1 MSNRTIYLQLAKE
14 LAIALALAVVLVGGL
29 IWLMHGVFDVEL
41 NVTSAS
47 ITLGLI
53 GTVLVFVGNSMVV
66 DAMNRWGNRSLPH
79 FKWGN
84 RVQLIGFSITI
95 VALLVK

>member
-1 MSNRTIYLQLAKE
+1 MYLQLAKE
-14 LAIALALAVVLVGGL
+14 LAITLVSAVVLVVGL
-29 IWLMHGVFDVEL
+29 LWLVHGVFGAAI
-41 NVTSAS
+41 NVTGAS
-47 ITLGLI
+47 ITLGVV
-53 GTVLVFVGNSMVV
+53 GTVLMFVGNSTVV

-84 RVQLIGFSITI
+84 RMQLIGFSITI